1 MVIHSAPQLIFGRK
15 NIPNKLYVSHS
26 TPHFSRLDPAKFIWS
41 TVEYDLD
48 DHTEANIGTFYLENV
63 PDAPFRLVATDNTN
77 TMPAAFRYLPKDD
90 QIGCIAHISLLIAK
104 VCVTSEDAIE
114 VKTNIEAAKRLVGHV
129 KRTDL
134 QSRLTKTLKQTVST
148 CFYTYREMIGSVI
161 ESWEELENVL
171 DARNELNYLED
182 INKILLIQTSHV
194 LKPLHSCG
202 LELEQDSLRCTEFYF
217 GKRSSSWRA
226 VKTNKI
232 WLLSRKL
239 KQLEEKQS
247 KPN

>member
-1 MVIHSAPQLIFGRK
+1 M
-15 NIPNKLYVSHS
+15 
-26 TPHFSRLDPAKFIWS
+26 
-41 TVEYDLD
+41 
-48 DHTEANIGTFYLENV
+48 
-63 PDAPFRLVATDNTN
+63 
-77 TMPAAFRYLPKDD
+77 
-90 QIGCIAHISLLIAK
+90 
-104 VCVTSEDAIE
+104 SEDAIE

-182 INKILLIQTSHV
+182 INKILLIQTSRV

-202 LELEQDSLRCTEFYF
+202 LELEQD
-217 GKRSSSWRA
+217 K
-226 VKTNKI
+226 
-232 WLLSRKL
+232 
-239 KQLEEKQS
+239 
-247 KPN
+247 KPTLHRVLFW